1 MDKKEVESQEAQ
13 RSIRG
18 KVIDLEVENKRVL
31 QDIDKVTAICFKEVQ
46 AHEDRIAEMNI
57 EVRQIENQKI
67 SFRREMEQ
75 TELELRNKLSAVED
89 LSRQLGLK
97 EAGFAQQQKEF
108 DEKHRHSMHENDQ
121 LQEQIERFNI
131 ERDAFDRKAQ
141 AIKQQGELDQL
152 DSEKIGFFKANKE
165 RIRDELL
172 KLKEGLEE
180 EKLSLQEDRIKLSI
194 YKQELKQR
202 EQAIEVMRFEYIQAT
217 SSDVRKFSAQA
228 NNVAPHLTNIN

>member
-1 MDKKEVESQEAQ
+1 
-13 RSIRG
+13 
-18 KVIDLEVENKRVL
+18 
-31 QDIDKVTAICFKEVQ
+31 
-46 AHEDRIAEMNI
+46 MNI

-89 LSRQLGLK
+89 LSRQLSLK